1 MKNFPRNDV
10 TYYDTFDAFMDGI
23 EKAFGDKTAVSW
35 FLRNRTEESRS
46 FRELAGEVSQLRG
59 AICGRGLA
67 GKNIAIVGENSYA
80 WIVTYLA
87 VASCGGTA
95 VCIDA
100 EQSNES
106 IWQMMQMAEV
116 EAVFASDVCL
126 PICEEVPEGK
136 ERIQMFVLLGDA
148 KEDGVLTFSRLCEEG
163 ENYLAQNGPAVYPPI
178 EVRQTAAIAFTSG
191 TTSISKPVMLSN
203 QAILYNAS
211 DSSVY
216 VSAGERVFTSLPF
229 YHTYG
234 MTCAVLATLVRGAA
248 LIINGD
254 LKTVMRDLHLSRAE
268 SMLTVPLMIEAIH
281 NQLWL
286 NAEREGQEEG
296 LRRLLRLQRVLR
308 KMGIKT
314 RIKVLEDVRQKC
326 VGTLRTIICGGAHL
340 NKEIAEEF
348 LMLGIL
354 VLQGYGIT
362 ECSPLVSVNSNY
374 SYDMDS
380 VGHVLPHCEVKIENE
395 EILVRGK
402 NVMNGYYKSPE
413 LTAEVMQ
420 GERFK
425 TGDLGYLG
433 RDGFLYI
440 TGRKKN
446 LIVFKNGKKI
456 SPEKLEEKIGMI
468 PLVKDVLVYGAVSGA
483 SADDVKLAASIY
495 PDPERAKGLS
505 SYEILEQ
512 LQEEINKINSHLPFY
527 QQVQMVNIRE
537 QEFSKTASKKIKRH
551 MV

>member
-1 MKNFPRNDV
+1 M

-46 FRELAGEVSQLRG
+46 FRELAGEVGQLRG

-178 EVRQTAAIAFTSG
+178 EARQTAAIAFTSG

-234 MTCAVLATLVRGAA
+234 MTCAVLSTMVRGAQ

-254 LKTVMRDLHLSRAE
+254 LKTVMRDLHLAHAD

-286 NAEREGQEEG
+286 NAEKEGKADG
-296 LRRLLRLQRVLR
+296 LRRLLKIHKILSRV
-308 KMGIKT
+308 GIHK
-314 RIKVLEDVRQKC
+314 RSKILDEIREKC
-326 VGTLRTIICGGAHL
+326 VGSLHIIICGGAHL
-340 NKEIAEEF
+340 SREIAEEF
-348 LMLGIL
+348 LLLGIL

-362 ECSPLVSVNSNY
+362 ECSPLVAVNSNY

-380 VGHVLPHCEVKIENE
+380 VGYVLPCCEVKIVDE
-395 EILVRGK
+395 EIWVRGK
-402 NVMNGYYKSPE
+402 SVMNGYYKAPE
-413 LTAEVMQ
+413 LTAEVME
-420 GERFK
+420 GEWFR
-425 TGDLGYLG
+425 TGDLGHLS
-433 RDGFLYI
+433 REGFLYI

-446 LIVFKNGKKI
+446 LIVFKNGKKV
-456 SPEKLEEKIGMI
+456 SPEKLEEKISAI
-468 PLVKDVLVYGAVSGA
+468 PLVKDVLVYGAASGA

-512 LQEEINKINSHLPFY
+512 LQAEINSINEHLPIY
-527 QQVQMVNIRE
+527 QQIQMVNIRE

>member
-1 MKNFPRNDV
+1 MKNFPRNEV
-10 TYYDTFDAFMDGI
+10 TYYDTFDAFTDGI
-23 EKAFGDKTAVSW
+23 EKAFGDKPAVVW
-35 FLRNRTEESRS
+35 FRRNKTEESRS
-46 FRELAGEVSQLRG
+46 FRELAKEVRQLR
-59 AICGRGLA
+59 AALCARGLA
-67 GKNIAIVGENSYA
+67 GKNIALVGENSYA
-80 WIVTYLA
+80 WIITYLA

-106 IWQMMQMAEV
+106 IWQMLQMAEA

-126 PICEEVPEGK
+126 PICEDIPEGK
-136 ERIQMFVLLGDA
+136 DRIKLFVLLGDTR
-148 KEDGVLTFSRLCEEG
+148 DGGVQTYAGLCEEG
-163 ENYLAQNGPAVYPPI
+163 ERCLSENGPAVYPPI
-178 EVRQTAAIAFTSG
+178 GARQTAAIVFTSG
-191 TTSISKPVMLSN
+191 TTSLSKPVMLSN
-203 QAILYNAS
+203 QAILHNAS

-216 VSAGERVFTSLPF
+216 VSAEERVFTSLPF

-234 MTCAVLATLVRGAA
+234 MTCAVLATLVRGAL

-254 LKTVMRDLHLSRAE
+254 LKTVMRDLHLANAD
-268 SMLTVPLMIEAIH
+268 SMLTVPLMVEAIH

-286 NAEREGQEEG
+286 NAEREGKAEG
-296 LRRLLRLQRVLR
+296 LRRLLNLQRLLR
-308 KMGIKT
+308 KFGIKSNNK
-314 RIKVLEDVRQKC
+314 ILDEIRQKC
-326 VGTLRTIICGGAHL
+326 VGTLHIIICGGAHL

-348 LMLGIL
+348 LLLGIL

-380 VGHVLPHCEVKIENE
+380 VGYVLPCCEVKIEDE
-395 EILVRGK
+395 EIWVRGK
-402 NVMNGYYKSPE
+402 SVMNGYYKAPE
-413 LTAEVMQ
+413 LTAEVME
-420 GERFK
+420 GEWFR

-433 RDGFLYI
+433 KEGFLYI

-446 LIVFKNGKKI
+446 LIVFKNGKKL

-512 LQEEINKINSHLPFY
+512 LQEEINKINAHLPIY

-551 MV
+551 LV

>member
-178 EVRQTAAIAFTSG
+178 EARQTAAIAFTSG

-229 YHTYG
+229 YHDYASGPDSNTVS
-234 MTCAVLATLVRGAA
+234 CC
-248 LIINGD
+248 INPSGTIHSG
-254 LKTVMRDLHLSRAE
+254 TV
-268 SMLTVPLMIEAIH
+268 
-281 NQLWL
+281 
-286 NAEREGQEEG
+286 
-296 LRRLLRLQRVLR
+296 RLL
-308 KMGIKT
+308 
-314 RIKVLEDVRQKC
+314 
-326 VGTLRTIICGGAHL
+326 
-340 NKEIAEEF
+340 
-348 LMLGIL
+348 
-354 VLQGYGIT
+354 
-362 ECSPLVSVNSNY
+362 
-374 SYDMDS
+374 
-380 VGHVLPHCEVKIENE
+380 
-395 EILVRGK
+395 
-402 NVMNGYYKSPE
+402 
-413 LTAEVMQ
+413 
-420 GERFK
+420 
-425 TGDLGYLG
+425 
-433 RDGFLYI
+433 
-440 TGRKKN
+440 
-446 LIVFKNGKKI
+446 
-456 SPEKLEEKIGMI
+456 
-468 PLVKDVLVYGAVSGA
+468 
-483 SADDVKLAASIY
+483 
-495 PDPERAKGLS
+495 
-505 SYEILEQ
+505 
-512 LQEEINKINSHLPFY
+512 
-527 QQVQMVNIRE
+527 
-537 QEFSKTASKKIKRH
+537 
-551 MV
+551 

>member
-23 EKAFGDKTAVSW
+23 EKEFGDKTAVSW

-216 VSAGERVFTSLPF
+216 VLSL
-229 YHTYG
+229 
-234 MTCAVLATLVRGAA
+234 
-248 LIINGD
+248 
-254 LKTVMRDLHLSRAE
+254 
-268 SMLTVPLMIEAIH
+268 IH
-281 NQLWL
+281 
-286 NAEREGQEEG
+286 
-296 LRRLLRLQRVLR
+296 
-308 KMGIKT
+308 I
-314 RIKVLEDVRQKC
+314 
-326 VGTLRTIICGGAHL
+326 
-340 NKEIAEEF
+340 
-348 LMLGIL
+348 
-354 VLQGYGIT
+354 
-362 ECSPLVSVNSNY
+362 
-374 SYDMDS
+374 
-380 VGHVLPHCEVKIENE
+380 
-395 EILVRGK
+395 
-402 NVMNGYYKSPE
+402 
-413 LTAEVMQ
+413 
-420 GERFK
+420 
-425 TGDLGYLG
+425 
-433 RDGFLYI
+433 
-440 TGRKKN
+440 
-446 LIVFKNGKKI
+446 
-456 SPEKLEEKIGMI
+456 
-468 PLVKDVLVYGAVSGA
+468 
-483 SADDVKLAASIY
+483 
-495 PDPERAKGLS
+495 
-505 SYEILEQ
+505 
-512 LQEEINKINSHLPFY
+512 
-527 QQVQMVNIRE
+527 
-537 QEFSKTASKKIKRH
+537 
-551 MV
+551 